1 MNKEKEKQN
10 KRFLVPSIVIET
22 IKKDK
27 SFFGFSENRLCN
39 EVLFK
44 CFPFVIN
51 EEEGIFSDFSLDM
64 LESKEFIQF
73 SLHVGN
79 IERYLHLVI
88 SYNIGHEA
96 EFLRKVFSLY
106 SSLQPFLRE
115 RILFREKI
123 YFLKRSWKDKTKLRI
138 STPNGFEEG
147 IIEDILI
154 EASTKHLQIQV
165 NKKRYYLANVII

>member
-1 MNKEKEKQN
+1 
-10 KRFLVPSIVIET
+10 
-22 IKKDK
+22 
-27 SFFGFSENRLCN
+27 
-39 EVLFK
+39 
-44 CFPFVIN
+44 
-51 EEEGIFSDFSLDM
+51 M

-79 IERYLHLVI
+79 IERYLRLVI
-88 SYNIGHEA
+88 SYNIGNEA

-123 YFLKRSWKDKTKLRI
+123 YFLKRSWRDKTKLRI

>member
-1 MNKEKEKQN
+1 MLENKE
-10 KRFLVPSIVIET
+10 FT
-22 IKKDK
+22 
-27 SFFGFSENRLCN
+27 
-39 EVLFK
+39 
-44 CFPFVIN
+44 
-51 EEEGIFSDFSLDM
+51 
-64 LESKEFIQF
+64 QF

-88 SYNIGHEA
+88 SYNVGNEA

-106 SSLQPFLRE
+106 SSLRPFLRE

-147 IIEDILI
+147 IIEDISI
-154 EASTKHLQIQV
+154 EASTEHLQIQV